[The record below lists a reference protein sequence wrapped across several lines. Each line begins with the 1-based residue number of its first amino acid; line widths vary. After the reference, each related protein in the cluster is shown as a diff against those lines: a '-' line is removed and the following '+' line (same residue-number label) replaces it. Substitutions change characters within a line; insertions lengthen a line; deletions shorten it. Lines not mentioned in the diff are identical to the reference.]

1 MDLTRRQLVG
11 GAAAL
16 AGAQTIALAQRKV
29 GPNDRIHIG
38 FIGIG
43 IQGSSHLRMFHSM
56 SGVQVVAAAD
66 LYDGHLKAAKE
77 LTTGEIATT
86 RDYREVLARP
96 DVDAVVI
103 ATPEHWH
110 KRITLDALAAG
121 KHVYCEKPLTYS
133 IEEGPEV
140 VAAAE
145 RSDRLV
151 MVGSQGKTSA
161 STAVARQIVKSGKLG
176 KVTMIRVGQGRN
188 DPEGAWQ
195 YPIPPD
201 ASPETVDWKRFLGT
215 APARKFDPSRF
226 FRWRC
231 WWDYSGGVSTD
242 LMVHDLTTLHE
253 IMDVTAPKSAT
264 SHGGIYRWKD
274 GRDVPDMLSTT
285 LEYPQGFAIEMY
297 VTLNNG
303 HPARTLEILGTEG
316 SLVSERQGFVFYPE
330 PTPPKAQSYGANGWP
345 KDLRAQYYESL
356 GYAPDG
362 KPKDPPAMRKQP
374 ETIEVNREGALRHQD
389 YFVQSIR
396 EGAPSRESAR
406 DGHHAAA
413 AAHLVNLAYRMGRRL
428 QYNATTNQ
436 VTEA

>member
-1 MDLTRRQLVG
+1 MNLTRRQLV
-11 GAAAL
+11 ARSALL
-16 AGAQTIALAQRKV
+16 AGAQTIARAQQKF
-29 GPNDRIHIG
+29 GPNDRIQLG

-43 IQGSSHLRMFHSM
+43 IQGSSHLRTFHGM
-56 SGVQVVAAAD
+56 TGVQVVAAAD
-66 LYDGHLKAAKE
+66 LYDGHLTAAKE
-77 LTTGEIATT
+77 LTGGATFTT
-86 RDYREVLARP
+86 RDYREVLART

-161 STAVARQIVKSGKLG
+161 STAIARQIVQSGKLG
-176 KVTMIRVGQGRN
+176 KITMIRVGQGRN

-215 APARKFDPSRF
+215 APSRKFDPARF

-253 IMDVTAPKSAT
+253 ILGVTAPIAAT

-285 LEYPQGFAIEMY
+285 LEYPEGFAIEMY
-297 VTLNNG
+297 VTQNNA
-303 HPARTLEILGTEG
+303 HPPRTLEILGTEG
-316 SLVSERQGFVFYPE
+316 SLVSERPGFVFYPE
-330 PTPPKAQSYGANGWP
+330 APPPTAQSYGVNGWP
-345 KDLRAQYYESL
+345 KALRAQYYESL

-362 KPKDPPAMRKQP
+362 KPKAPSAPRKQP
-374 ETIEVNREGALRHQD
+374 ESVEVSREGGLRHQD
-389 YFVQSIR
+389 YFIQSIR
-396 EGAPSRESAR
+396 EGTPSRETAR
-406 DGHHAAA
+406 DGHYAAA
-413 AAHLVNLAYRMGRRL
+413 AAHLVNMAYRKARRL
-428 QYNATTNQ
+428 RYDVQTNK
-436 VTEA
+436 VTEG